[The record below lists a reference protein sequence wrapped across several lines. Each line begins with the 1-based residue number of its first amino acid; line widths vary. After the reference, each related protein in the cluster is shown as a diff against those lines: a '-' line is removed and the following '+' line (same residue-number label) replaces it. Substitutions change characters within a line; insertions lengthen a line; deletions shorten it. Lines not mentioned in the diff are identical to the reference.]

1 MKSMRFVPVA
11 AIVAIAFASGLSPS
25 GAQSSHLVARGGV
38 YTAGQAAAGAKLY
51 AASCSAC
58 HGANLH
64 GIVGPA
70 LIGDAFTSQWT
81 GEPASD
87 AYEMMAKNMPLG
99 APGSLTQAQ
108 SLALMAFILRENKY
122 PAGPAPLT
130 DAKLKDL
137 KIVSPAT

>member
-1 MKSMRFVPVA
+1 MKFMRVVPVA
-11 AIVAIAFASGLSPS
+11 AIVAIGFASGLSPS
-25 GAQSSHLVARGGV
+25 GAQSSHSAASEGV

-51 AASCSAC
+51 ATSCSAC

-64 GIVGPA
+64 GVAGPA

-87 AYEMMAKNMPLG
+87 AYEMMAKNMPLS
-99 APGSLTQAQ
+99 APGSLSQAQ

-130 DAKLKDL
+130 DAKLKNVT
-137 KIVSPAT
+137 IVSPPT